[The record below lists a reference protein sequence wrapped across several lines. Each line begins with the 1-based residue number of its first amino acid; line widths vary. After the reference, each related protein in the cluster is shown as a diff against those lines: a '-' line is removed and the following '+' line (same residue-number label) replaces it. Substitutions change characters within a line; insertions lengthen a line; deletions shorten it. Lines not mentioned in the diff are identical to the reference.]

1 MDAAERQSL
10 LADVRRVAQARPQGR
25 TSDGDSL
32 LGRLGGG
39 LKRLF
44 GMAD

>member
-1 MDAAERQSL
+1 MSSADPATASTALKTRQ
-10 LADVRRVAQARPQGR
+10 AG
-25 TSDGDSL
+25 

-44 GMAD
+44 GMAVAG